1 MLEKYRAQRRVGPP
15 PLPRS
20 GTPLL
25 VVPRIRARRRVGP
38 APLPSGALLVVS
50 PTSTAPSSEAVARAV
65 EAAAGDPV
73 TVLTVLR
80 IHGSSLGVPHPG
92 LLPTAREREGG
103 RAAIAAAIAALEA
116 RKVKARGEI
125 AVTRADARVI
135 ARAARSVGAAT
146 VVLDLPST
154 SGLRRLIEGDLAA
167 QLRRRLRGEAE
178 IVVR

>member
-1 MLEKYRAQRRVGPP
+1 MLEKYRARRRVGPP
-15 PLPRS
+15 PLPRL

-25 VVPRIRARRRVGP
+25 VVPGARARRRVGP
-38 APLPSGALLVVS
+38 PPLPSRALLVVS
-50 PTSTAPSSEAVARAV
+50 PTSAAPSSEAVARAV

-80 IHGSSLGVPHPG
+80 IHGSALGVPHPG
-92 LLPTAREREGG
+92 LLPTVRERESG
-103 RAAIAAAIAALEA
+103 RIAIAAAIAALEA
-116 RKVKARGEI
+116 RKVRARGEI

-135 ARAARSVGAAT
+135 ARTARSVGAAT
-146 VVLDLPST
+146 VVLDLPET
-154 SGLRRLIEGDLAA
+154 SGIRRLIEGDLAA